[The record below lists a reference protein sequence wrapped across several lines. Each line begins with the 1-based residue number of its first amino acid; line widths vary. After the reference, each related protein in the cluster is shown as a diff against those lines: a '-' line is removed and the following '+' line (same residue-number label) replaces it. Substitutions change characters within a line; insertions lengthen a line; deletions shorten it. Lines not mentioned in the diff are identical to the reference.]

1 MGFVEFQKMS
11 ASLVVD
17 TATGIDSKTAS
28 KQDASIIHC
37 MFSSGVIDHT
47 RTDKLPM
54 LRRVSPHH
62 VFHLDNVL
70 SSSDL
75 GTKKHLFLPKECFFF
90 FCERI

>member
-37 MFSSGVIDHT
+37 MFSNGVKLT
-47 RTDKLPM
+47 TQETDKLPI

-62 VFHLDNVL
+62 VFHLQFRQ
-70 SSSDL
+70 DL
-75 GTKKHLFLPKECFFF
+75 ALKKH
-90 FCERI
+90 